1 MCVLDYNFAI
11 LNEAFLIHKPGIKTS
26 KHHSSETDGK
36 KVSKQTTLISKI
48 IMPQLKMM
56 YGKKSGCGSP

>member
-26 KHHSSETDGK
+26 KHHSSETDQK
-36 KVSKQTTLISKI
+36 KVSQQKQLITNTI
-48 IMPQLKMM
+48 IPQLQTL
-56 YGKKSGCGSP
+56 YGKKKGCGSL